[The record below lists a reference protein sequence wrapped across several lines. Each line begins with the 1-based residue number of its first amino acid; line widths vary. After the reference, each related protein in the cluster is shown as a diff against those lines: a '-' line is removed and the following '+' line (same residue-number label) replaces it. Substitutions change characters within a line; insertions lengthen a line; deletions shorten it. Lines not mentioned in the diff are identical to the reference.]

1 MGKKTIKEWRE
12 EKNISRE
19 ALAAALGV
27 SLGTIVNWEKD
38 PGKMNVLKFFML
50 AKELGI
56 KPDQILV

>member
-1 MGKKTIKEWRE
+1 MGKKTIREWRE
-12 EKNISRE
+12 EKNVSRE